1 MPFYLES
8 HDYNKKYLPVVDFL
22 AEYLREKK
30 LKGHYILDYDYEDHD
45 LLRIPS
51 LNYEDSTCITQE
63 TNPEGLVIVEVWF
76 YQGNTYE
83 KKYETF
89 KEDCLD
95 LIQSSANLYLKD
107 EKYKEYCVTITQRF
121 TTGEGRETD
130 FLIFKRK
137 DEYEEP
143 KRIRTQYR

>member
-1 MPFYLES
+1 MPFRLES
-8 HDYNKKYLPVVDFL
+8 HDYNKKGLPNIDFL
-22 AEYLREKK
+22 AQYLHEKK

-45 LLRIPS
+45 LLRIPA
-51 LNYEDSTCITQE
+51 LHHEDSTCITQE
-63 TNPEGLVIVEVWF
+63 TNPESLFIVEAWF
-76 YQGNTYE
+76 YQGNTYQKE
-83 KKYETF
+83 YERF

-95 LIQSSANLYLKD
+95 LIQSSADLYLND

-130 FLIFKRK
+130 FLIFKRT
-137 DEYEEP
+137 EEIEEP